1 MESDETSAVDKT
13 ALQILASSVGQIL
26 GEHSKIHQFVKLAA
40 ERPTGINVD
49 RAKRTFDSLPVYQRK
64 RVAETAEGQ
73 AHKHKTS
80 MTMSG
85 ILGRLGGDAKP
96 RADHAAHGA
105 AAGSG
110 RQDHHAADRRPPE
123 RRRCGAREKEERQRS
138 RLEVTL
144 YQPRDR
150 SDRSRTT
157 HTAPIPISTMP
168 ASVVQR
174 GTSPNINTPPSVA
187 ERDLGEGQ
195 RRHFRERA
203 DRIAARQAPIATRP
217 RTPPIAT
224 IHGRCAS
231 AIGCQSNNANGTP
244 HRHARA

>member
-1 MESDETSAVDKT
+1 MESEETSAVDKT

-96 RADHAAHGA
+96 RATTPRTIAPPPGPGVKIITPPTVGRPKEGA
-105 AAGSG
+105 A
-110 RQDHHAADRRPPE
+110 PP
-123 RRRCGAREKEERQRS
+123 AKKKSVKE
-138 RLEVTL
+138 
-144 YQPRDR
+144 
-150 SDRSRTT
+150 
-157 HTAPIPISTMP
+157 
-168 ASVVQR
+168 VVWK
-174 GTSPNINTPPSVA
+174 
-187 ERDLGEGQ
+187 
-195 RRHFRERA
+195 
-203 DRIAARQAPIATRP
+203 
-217 RTPPIAT
+217 
-224 IHGRCAS
+224 
-231 AIGCQSNNANGTP
+231 
-244 HRHARA
+244 

>member
-96 RADHAAHGA
+96 RAALPPGAGVKIITPPTVGRPKDGA
-105 AAGSG
+105 A
-110 RQDHHAADRRPPE
+110 PP
-123 RRRCGAREKEERQRS
+123 AKKKSVKE
-138 RLEVTL
+138 
-144 YQPRDR
+144 
-150 SDRSRTT
+150 
-157 HTAPIPISTMP
+157 
-168 ASVVQR
+168 VVWK
-174 GTSPNINTPPSVA
+174 
-187 ERDLGEGQ
+187 
-195 RRHFRERA
+195 
-203 DRIAARQAPIATRP
+203 
-217 RTPPIAT
+217 
-224 IHGRCAS
+224 
-231 AIGCQSNNANGTP
+231 
-244 HRHARA
+244 